1 MMHLPTSSSPVIGQ
15 QDHHNG
21 EYFLSSATKSRHAT
35 RLQRTNSHL
44 DNKGIPGTFALPL
57 RSDSYRSTNFDFGVR
72 PRHTSSKQRSYVN
85 SKASSHEMNSGE
97 VYLSNGPDES
107 PGPSSAV
114 NNTTQRLNVSSFD
127 LTTSRKSLSPN
138 KSISF
143 NGPVHHAYHT
153 STNELH
159 RSDTNIERNN
169 LTRFALRGTVS
180 KEHPVT
186 TTPAVV
192 GAANALASSTTMA
205 SKYRQTSSFPAANT
219 PGVVVG
225 QNSTTPATAGDRHPS
240 AQSYQSRDPNV
251 SYAYNDVK
259 KYIEENELMSP
270 EKEQVIRYWIMDV
283 EKYRHQLTKI
293 E

>member
-1 MMHLPTSSSPVIGQ
+1 MHLPTSSSPVGGQ

-21 EYFLSSATKSRHAT
+21 EYFLSSASKSRHAN

-44 DNKGIPGTFALPL
+44 DNKGVPTTFALPL
-57 RSDSYRSTNFDFGVR
+57 RSDSYRSTNFEFGVR

-85 SKASSHEMNSGE
+85 SKASSHDMNGGDGF
-97 VYLSNGPDES
+97 LSNGTEET
-107 PGPSSAV
+107 PGPV
-114 NNTTQRLNVSSFD
+114 TNTTQRLNVSSFD
-127 LTTSRKSLSPN
+127 LTTSRKSLSPS

-153 STNELH
+153 SNHELH
-159 RSDTNIERNN
+159 RSDTTIERNN

-186 TTPAVV
+186 TTTTTPAAV
-192 GAANALASSTTMA
+192 GLAPPLGSTTNPA
-205 SKYRQTSSFPAANT
+205 AKYRQTSSFPVTNT
-219 PGVVVG
+219 PGIV
-225 QNSTTPATAGDRHPS
+225 AGHSSAAPGERHPS
-240 AQSYQSRDPNV
+240 AQSYKSRDPNV

-270 EKEQVIRYWIMDV
+270 EKEQIIRQWVLDV
-283 EKYRHQLTKI
+283 ERNRHQLTKI